1 MDPVTDAQANDRP
14 RPVYYLVAPAGF
26 PNYGDELIAAAWLR
40 HLAEVAPEADV
51 WLDTHSPGPSTMLLS
66 DLHPRV
72 RFTDTLWRLCG
83 DAPSEDP
90 WQVAAWVRAAVDDPG
105 LAPRWYHGI
114 DLLGRV
120 DVLHVLGGGY
130 INKLWPKHI
139 GLLAGVVAAKARS
152 GARAAMTGQGLL
164 PISDDAV
171 PLLRTLADHFD
182 VVEARDAGSAALLD
196 LTPGV
201 DDAFLAH
208 DPGLYAEGDVPE
220 VMLCLQSDLVDVGAG
235 KLAGAVLSM
244 LRSWKVDPATIGVV
258 EGIPRI
264 DREVYAL
271 LERELPGARFY
282 PFPEVWGSGLPVS
295 PEQTWIST
303 RFHPH
308 LMAAAAGASGVA
320 VSVHPDYYA
329 IKHRSLTELGSN
341 WTLVEDLTEVP
352 DRPRDG
358 GFAEGVVD
366 GFRAGKLALAQAVY
380 APVPK
385 PAPEPEP
392 QPEPEPEPE
401 PAPAAEGGR
410 VRRGLARFRRS

>member
-1 MDPVTDAQANDRP
+1 MDPLTDAQADRPP

-26 PNYGDELIAAAWLR
+26 PNYGDELIAATWLR

-51 WLDTHSPGPSTMLLS
+51 WLDTHSPGPATALLS
-66 DLHPRV
+66 ELHPRV

-105 LAPRWYHGI
+105 LAPRWFHGI
-114 DLLGRV
+114 DLLSRV

-139 GLLAGVVAAKARS
+139 GLLAGVAAAKARS
-152 GARAAMTGQGLL
+152 GARSAMTGQGLL
-164 PISDDAV
+164 PIFDDAL
-171 PLLRTLADHFD
+171 PLLRTLVDHFD
-182 VVEARDAGSAALLD
+182 VVEARDTGSAALLD
-196 LTPGV
+196 LTAGV
-201 DDAFLAH
+201 DDAFLAR
-208 DPGLYAEGDVPE
+208 DPGLYADGEVPE

-244 LRSWKVDPATIGVV
+244 LRSWKVAPSTVGVV

-282 PFPEVWGSGLPVS
+282 PFPEVWGGGLPVS
-295 PEQTWIST
+295 AEQTWIST

-329 IKHRSLTELGSN
+329 TKHRSLTDLGSN
-341 WTLVEDLTEVP
+341 WTLVEDLAEVP

-358 GFAEGVVD
+358 GFADGVVD
-366 GFRAGKLALAQAVY
+366 GFRAGKLVLAQAIY
-380 APVPK
+380 APVPR

-392 QPEPEPEPE
+392 PPEPEAA
-401 PAPAAEGGR
+401 PAPEVGR
-410 VRRGLARFRRS
+410 VRRGLARLKRP